1 MSSTLIPHILTLE
14 IPQWN
19 PVSLLQML
27 CAFYDYWM
35 DLSFH
40 FKNSDI
46 PAEFYQIE
54 TAEMGLFYDK
64 QLQKVAVNHSLNYS
78 LFILSN
84 KSVSEQIADGPCTV
98 SRRSADSRSFK
109 NV

>member
-1 MSSTLIPHILTLE
+1 
-14 IPQWN
+14 
-19 PVSLLQML
+19 
-27 CAFYDYWM
+27 M

-40 FKNSDI
+40 FKDSNI

-84 KSVSEQIADGPCTV
+84 KSVSEQIADGTCAV

-109 NV
+109 YV